1 MNSLYSKRRAR
12 CQQVPGGVLL
22 LKVQTFPRELGF
34 GYRFLGKSWTD
45 SKSGLLLASISEA
58 IMMVLSENKN
68 SSMEFISRASVKA
81 KISGAAVLSASVVQL
96 LAIRSWIWQVNFGS
110 EVISFDIYVLN
121 FTWPSLKSP
130 LLYILPLRR
139 A

>member
-1 MNSLYSKRRAR
+1 M
-12 CQQVPGGVLL
+12 G
-22 LKVQTFPRELGF
+22 
-34 GYRFLGKSWTD
+34 RFEERPSPCFD
-45 SKSGLLLASISEA
+45 SEA

-81 KISGAAVLSASVVQL
+81 KKSGAAVLSASVVQL

-110 EVISFDIYVLN
+110 EVISFDIFVLN

-130 LLYILPLRR
+130 PF
-139 A
+139 